1 MSKENNDLE
10 PLMVSIRC
18 LVYNHEPYLR
28 QCLDGFVMQKTTFRF
43 EAIVHDDVSTDGSAA
58 IIREY
63 AEKYPDIIKPIFET
77 ENQYSKRDGSL
88 RRVMDAHTRGKY
100 TAFCEGDDYWTDPLK
115 LQKQVDYMEK
125 HPDCSLCFHANYN
138 VKGERQTM
146 VRQYDRNMDDCPT
159 GDLIR
164 GGGGFMATNS
174 MMYHSDFWK
183 QELPEWAKNLPI
195 GDLPLMLRLAE
206 SGKVAYLDEVMSAYR
221 ICVPGSWTAR
231 SKTFGYQTR
240 LIRTMNRMW
249 KGYDQWS
256 QYRHHKD
263 VMKMR
268 RDNYT
273 GIFMFTLAYFKR
285 KLLRMLNK

>member
-1 MSKENNDLE
+1 
-10 PLMVSIRC
+10 
-18 LVYNHEPYLR
+18 
-28 QCLDGFVMQKTTFRF
+28 
-43 EAIVHDDVSTDGSAA
+43 
-58 IIREY
+58 
-63 AEKYPDIIKPIFET
+63 
-77 ENQYSKRDGSL
+77 
-88 RRVMDAHTRGKY
+88 
-100 TAFCEGDDYWTDPLK
+100 
-115 LQKQVDYMEK
+115 
-125 HPDCSLCFHANYN
+125 
-138 VKGERQTM
+138 
-146 VRQYDRNMDDCPT
+146 
-159 GDLIR
+159 
-164 GGGGFMATNS
+164 
-174 MMYHSDFWK
+174 
-183 QELPEWAKNLPI
+183 
-195 GDLPLMLRLAE
+195 MLRLAE